1 MIISFEFDIK
11 GDLQLKSARKI
22 ATFLIILL
30 LITNVNLMVSS
41 ASKINTLPFEDAQLG
56 RNSNAYLSTYSNVS
70 TQMKESFINKIS
82 IPAMEANEKWGIPA
96 SAMIGMAILESGYG
110 TTRIAIHANNFFG
123 IKVWGYNPK
132 NAWQLKGQPDED
144 YEPVPVLVDYGY
156 DRKIFDESKRRD
168 NWYRAFNSSKEAV
181 DYLAGNLLLNSR
193 YRFAKTNYEE
203 RIKKGWSLE
212 KAAKEYLYDIAEAGY
227 NHLGGE
233 YYRNKVGKIIDDW
246 NLTQYDQ
253 KFRDVV
259 GHWAEKEI
267 MFLAEKGW
275 ISGYLDGTYK
285 PNNPITRAQAAKIIS
300 NFLGLTPT
308 NENIS
313 FSDVDQNHWA
323 FGVVNLVAQHK
334 IMNGIGD
341 GRFAPE
347 SLITRAQ
354 VAQILYNAGFYSHSI
369 NNQTNSFTDVDYNH
383 WAYVAIETMKQE
395 GILNGYADGRFGPND
410 STSRAQLAAIIYRLH
425 EKGLSK

>member
-1 MIISFEFDIK
+1 ME
-11 GDLQLKSARKI
+11 SARKI
-22 ATFLIILL
+22 AIFLIILL
-30 LITNVNLMVSS
+30 LTASVNLMESS
-41 ASKINTLPFEDAQLG
+41 ASTINPVPFEDAQLG

-70 TQMKESFINKIS
+70 SQMKKSFINKIS
-82 IPAMEANEKWGIPA
+82 IPAMEASEKWGIPA
-96 SAMIGMAILESGYG
+96 SAIIGMAILESGYG
-110 TTRIAIHANNFFG
+110 TTRVAVNANNFFG

-144 YEPVPVLVDYGY
+144 YESVPVLVDYGY

-168 NWYRAFNSSKEAV
+168 NWYRKFNSSKDAV

-193 YRFAKTNYEE
+193 YRFAKTNYEQ
-203 RIKKGWSLE
+203 RVKNGWGLD
-212 KAAKEYLYDIAEAGY
+212 KAAKAYLYDIAEAGY

-233 YYRNKVGKIIDDW
+233 YYRNKVGTLIDEWD
-246 NLTQYDQ
+246 LTQYDQ
-253 KFRDVV
+253 KFRDVI

-267 MFLAEKGW
+267 MFLAENSW
-275 ISGYLDGTYK
+275 ISGYSDGTYK

-308 NENIS
+308 NEKIS

-323 FGVVNLVAQHK
+323 FDVVNLVAQHK
-334 IMNGIGD
+334 IMNGLGD
-341 GRFAPE
+341 GRFAPTAN
-347 SLITRAQ
+347 ITRAQ
-354 VAQILYNAGFYSHSI
+354 MAQILYNAGFYSQSV
-369 NNQTNSFTDVDYNH
+369 NNQNHSFNDVDNNH

-410 STSRAQLAAIIYRLH
+410 SVSRAQIAAIIYRLY

>member
-1 MIISFEFDIK
+1 MK
-11 GDLQLKSARKI
+11 NARKI
-22 ATFLIILL
+22 GVFLIILL
-30 LITNVNLMVSS
+30 LTANINVMLSS
-41 ASKINTLPFEDAQLG
+41 ASKINPVPFEDAQLG

-144 YEPVPVLVDYGY
+144 CEPVPVLVDYGY

-168 NWYRAFNSSKEAV
+168 NWYRKFNSAKEAI

-193 YRFAKTNYEE
+193 YGFAKTNYEQ
-203 RIKKGWSLE
+203 RVKNGWSLE

-227 NHLGGE
+227 NHLGGD
-233 YYRNKVGKIIDDW
+233 YYRNKVGKIIDEW

-253 KFRDVV
+253 KFQDVM

-275 ISGYLDGTYK
+275 ISGYSDGTYK
-285 PNNPITRAQAAKIIS
+285 PNKPITRAQAAKIIS
-300 NFLGLTPT
+300 NFLALKPT
-308 NENIS
+308 NEKIS

-323 FGVVNLVAQHK
+323 FDVVRLVAQHK
-334 IMNGIGD
+334 IMNGLGD

-347 SLITRAQ
+347 ALITRAQ
-354 VAQILYNAGFYSHSI
+354 MAQILYNAGFYSQSI
-369 NNQTNSFTDVDYNH
+369 NNQINSFSDVDNNH

-410 STSRAQLAAIIYRLH
+410 SLSRAQIAAIIYRLH

>member
-1 MIISFEFDIK
+1 MK
-11 GDLQLKSARKI
+11 NARKI
-22 ATFLIILL
+22 SIFLIILL
-30 LITNVNLMVSS
+30 LTANINLMLSS
-41 ASKINTLPFEDAQLG
+41 ASKINPVPFEDAQLG

-144 YEPVPVLVDYGY
+144 CEPVPVLVDYGY

-168 NWYRAFNSSKEAV
+168 NWYRKFNSAKEAI

-193 YRFAKTNYEE
+193 YGFAKTNYEQ
-203 RIKKGWSLE
+203 RVKNGWSLE

-246 NLTQYDQ
+246 NLTQYDNK
-253 KFRDVV
+253 KFRDVI

-275 ISGYLDGTYK
+275 ISGYSDGTYK
-285 PNNPITRAQAAKIIS
+285 PNRPITRAQAAKIIS

-308 NENIS
+308 NEKIS

-323 FGVVNLVAQHK
+323 FDVVRLVAQHK
-334 IMNGIGD
+334 IMNGLGD
-341 GRFAPE
+341 GRFAPNAT
-347 SLITRAQ
+347 ITRAQ
-354 VAQILYNAGFYSHSI
+354 MAQILYNAGFYSQSI
-369 NNQTNSFTDVDYNH
+369 NNQINSFSDVDNNH

-410 STSRAQLAAIIYRLH
+410 SLSRAQIAAIIYRLH

>member
-1 MIISFEFDIK
+1 M
-11 GDLQLKSARKI
+11 KSARKI
-22 ATFLIILL
+22 AVFLIVLL
-30 LITNVNLMVSS
+30 LMANVNLIRSS
-41 ASKINTLPFEDAQLG
+41 ASTVNPLPFEDAKLG

-70 TQMKESFINKIS
+70 SQMKVSFINKIS
-82 IPAMEANEKWGIPA
+82 TPAMEANEKWGIPA
-96 SAMIGMAILESGYG
+96 SAIIGMAILESGYG

-123 IKVWGYNPK
+123 VKVWGYNPK

-168 NWYRAFNSSKEAV
+168 NWYRKFNSSKEAI
-181 DYLAGNLLLNSR
+181 DYLAGDLLLNSR
-193 YRFAKTNYEE
+193 YRFAKTNYEQ
-203 RIKKGWSLE
+203 RVKNGWSLD
-212 KAAKEYLYDIAEAGY
+212 KATKAYLYDIAEAGY

-233 YYRNKVGKIIDDW
+233 YYRNKVGKIIEEW

-275 ISGYLDGTYK
+275 ISGYSDGTYK
-285 PNNPITRAQAAKIIS
+285 PNRPISRAQAAKIIS

-308 NENIS
+308 NEKIS

-323 FGVVNLVAQHK
+323 FGVVRLVAQHK
-334 IMNGIGD
+334 IMNGLGD
-341 GRFAPE
+341 GRFAPTAN
-347 SLITRAQ
+347 ITRAQ
-354 VAQILYNAGFYSHSI
+354 MAQILYNAGFYSQSI
-369 NNQTNSFTDVDYNH
+369 NNQKHSFSDVDNNH
-383 WAYVAIETMKQE
+383 WAYVAIETMKKE

-410 STSRAQLAAIIYRLH
+410 SVSRAQIAAIIYRLY
-425 EKGLSK
+425 ENGLGK

>member
-1 MIISFEFDIK
+1 M
-11 GDLQLKSARKI
+11 AV
-22 ATFLIILL
+22 FLIFLL
-30 LITNVNLMVSS
+30 LTTNINVMVPS
-41 ASKINTLPFEDAQLG
+41 ASKINPLPFEDAQLG
-56 RNSNAYLSTYSNVS
+56 RNSNAYLSIYSNLS

-96 SAMIGMAILESGYG
+96 SVIIGMAILESGYG
-110 TTRIAIHANNFFG
+110 TTRVAIHANNFFG
-123 IKVWGYNPK
+123 IKVWGYNPE

-168 NWYRAFNSSKEAV
+168 NWYRMFNSYKEAV
-181 DYLAGNLLLNSR
+181 DYLARNLLLNQR
-193 YRFAKTNYEE
+193 YGFAKTNYEE
-203 RIKKGWSLE
+203 RIKNGWSLE

-233 YYRNKVGKIIDDW
+233 YYRNKVGEVIDVW
-246 NLTQYDQ
+246 NLTQYDNK
-253 KFRDVV
+253 KFRDVI

-285 PNNPITRAQAAKIIS
+285 PNKPVTRAQAAKIIS

-308 NENIS
+308 NEKIS
-313 FSDVDQNHWA
+313 FSDVNQNHWA
-323 FGVVNLVAQHK
+323 LDVVNLVAQHK

-341 GRFAPE
+341 GRFAPDA
-347 SLITRAQ
+347 IVTRAQ
-354 VAQILYNAGFYSHSI
+354 MAQIIYNAGFYSHST
-369 NNQTNSFTDVDYNH
+369 NNQMNSFVDVDHNH
-383 WAYVAIETMKQE
+383 WAYEAIETMKQE
-395 GILNGYADGRFGPND
+395 GILNGYRDGRFGPND
-410 STSRAQLAAIIYRLH
+410 STSRAQLAVIIYRLY
-425 EKGLSK
+425 ERGLSK

>member
-1 MIISFEFDIK
+1 MK
-11 GDLQLKSARKI
+11 NARKI
-22 ATFLIILL
+22 AILLIILL
-30 LITNVNLMVSS
+30 LTGNINLMLSS
-41 ASKINTLPFEDAQLG
+41 ASKINPVPFEDAQLG

-82 IPAMEANEKWGIPA
+82 TPAMEVSGKWGIPA

-168 NWYRAFNSSKEAV
+168 NWYRAFNSAKEAV
-181 DYLAGNLLLNSR
+181 DYLAGNLLLNQR
-193 YRFAKTNYEE
+193 YRFAKTNYEQ
-203 RIKKGWSLE
+203 RIKNGWSLE

-227 NHLGGE
+227 NHLGGD

-246 NLTQYDQ
+246 DLTQYDNK
-253 KFRDVV
+253 KFRDVI

-300 NFLGLTPT
+300 NFLELTPT
-308 NENIS
+308 NEKIS

-323 FGVVNLVAQHK
+323 FDVINLVAQHK
-334 IMNGIGD
+334 IMNGLGD
-341 GRFAPE
+341 GRFAPNAT
-347 SLITRAQ
+347 ITRAQ
-354 VAQILYNAGFYSHSI
+354 MAQILYNAGFYRQSI
-369 NNQTNSFTDVDYNH
+369 NNQINSFSDVDNNH
-383 WAYVAIETMKQE
+383 WAYVAIETMKQQ

-410 STSRAQLAAIIYRLH
+410 SLSRAQIAAIIYRLH